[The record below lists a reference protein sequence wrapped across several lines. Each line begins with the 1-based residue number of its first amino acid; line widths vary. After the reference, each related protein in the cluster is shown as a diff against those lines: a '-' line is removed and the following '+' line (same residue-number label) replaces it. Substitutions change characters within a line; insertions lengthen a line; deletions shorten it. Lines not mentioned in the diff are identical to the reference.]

1 MQKPENRRTFLA
13 KIGLSAG
20 ITALSSSFIP
30 VLKSQNNQAS
40 IFEGKKLN
48 VALCGLGRYAGY
60 LADGIVESKY
70 CKVAGLITGTKSK
83 EKTWGEKYNVPQ
95 KNIYNYSNFDEIVNN
110 KDIDVVYIVL
120 PNSMHKEFT
129 IRAARAGKH
138 VFVEKPMANN
148 AADCLEMMKVAKEN
162 NVQIGMGYRL
172 HYEPYHMEMKRLG
185 QEKVFGD
192 VRLIEVSLGY
202 NTSGPV
208 NGKKEWRLIKAL
220 SGGGPLMNLGVYCVQ
235 AGRYIT
241 GNEPIAV
248 TAQFGPIT
256 NKEQFSE
263 VEESIFWQMEFA
275 NGAVCTSSSSYS
287 AGIDRLYVSADNG
300 SFELS
305 PAVSY
310 GPFIGKTSN
319 GPLSFPTINQQAAQM
334 DGMAKVLLENKP
346 LPEHI
351 SGIEGWRDMK
361 VLDAIYKAAKSG
373 KRVKIV

>member
-30 VLKSQNNQAS
+30 DLKSPNNQSS

-60 LADGIVESKY
+60 LADGIIESKY

-83 EKTWGEKYNVPQ
+83 EKTWGDKYNVPQ

-129 IRAARAGKH
+129 IRAAKAGKH
-138 VFVEKPMANN
+138 VFVEKPMANT
-148 AADCLEMMKVAKEN
+148 AADCLEMIKVAKES

-185 QEKVFGD
+185 QEKIFGN

-208 NGKKEWRLIKAL
+208 NGQKEWRLVKAL

-287 AGIDRLYVSADNG
+287 SGIDRLYVAAEKG

-310 GPFIGKTSN
+310 GPFIGKTSE
-319 GPLSFPTINQQAAQM
+319 GALSFPTINQQAVQM
-334 DGMAKVLLENKP
+334 DGMAKVILDGNL

-361 VLDAIYKAAKSG
+361 VLDVIYKAAQSG